1 MSQARRLMYL
11 LLLNLVMI
19 AGLVLVGSFSHSLS
33 VLAAGGDFV
42 ADSFAIALGIFAVY
56 MRDKHGKS
64 RAPGYVALING
75 LLLLGVTVLVCVEA
89 VSRLIGG
96 SPEVHG
102 LPVLIVA
109 VVSTIAMAAGVLV
122 LGRGAGN
129 EDLHMR
135 SVLLD
140 TASDGLSA
148 AGVAVVGGI
157 MYVAHGLYW
166 LDAAAAIAISVVIAY
181 GAVGLL
187 RDVYLSLRHGS
198 DLELGDD

>member
-109 VVSTIAMAAGVLV
+109 VVSTVAMAAGVLV

-181 GAVGLL
+181 GAVRLL
-187 RDVYLSLRHGS
+187 RDVCLSLRHGN